1 MSAGTPSGTAELIAV
16 EDRYGAHNYHP
27 LPIVIARAEGA
38 WVHDVDGR
46 RYLDCLASY
55 SAVNLGHGHPRLIR
69 RLIEQAGKVT
79 LTSRAFRNDQ
89 LPYFCRELAELTGQ
103 EVILPMNTGAEAVET
118 AIKAARRWGYR
129 EKGISSHQAEIIVCE
144 GNFHGR
150 TTTIVGFSSE
160 DAYQRDFGPFTP
172 GFVTIPYGDI
182 EALSYAIN
190 PNTCGFLIE
199 PIQCEA
205 GIRMPPDGFLRA
217 AADLC
222 RERNVL
228 FIADEIQTGLG
239 RAGTRFA
246 CDREGVKPDLLIL
259 GKALSGGAYP
269 VSVVA
274 GRRDVMDLFDPGSHG
289 STYGGNPLGC
299 AVAREAIAILEDEKL
314 AERSARLGIR
324 LLDALRQI
332 RHPAIREVRGRG
344 LLIGMELTE
353 PARRWCELLADRS
366 VLCKETHDFV
376 IRFAPPLVITDEDL
390 DWMIEQVRGVFALA

>member
-1 MSAGTPSGTAELIAV
+1 MSAGETLNTAELIAV

-38 WVHDVDGR
+38 WVHDVDGK

-55 SAVNLGHGHPRLIR
+55 SAVNLGHGHPRLIGA
-69 RLIEQAGKVT
+69 LVEQAGLVT

-89 LPYFCRELAELTGQ
+89 LPHFCRELAELTGQ
-103 EVILPMNTGAEAVET
+103 DVILPMNTGAEAVET

-182 EALSYAIN
+182 EALAGAIN
-190 PNTCGFLIE
+190 PNTCGFLLE

-205 GIRMPPDGFLRA
+205 GIRIPPDGFLKA

-269 VSVVA
+269 VSAVA
-274 GRRDVMDLFDPGSHG
+274 GRRDVMELFEPGSHG

-299 AVAREAIAILEDEKL
+299 AVARAAIAILEDEKL
-314 AERSARLGIR
+314 AERSARLGDR
-324 LLDALRQI
+324 LLQALREI

-344 LLIGMELTE
+344 LLIGMELNE
-353 PARRWCELLADRS
+353 SARRWCERLADRG
-366 VLCKETHDFV
+366 VLCKETHEFV
-376 IRFAPPLVITDEDL
+376 IRFAPPLIISEEDL
-390 DWMIEQVRGVFALA
+390 DWMIGQVREVLG